1 MLKNSIPESRSFNP
15 DRMHVQLVHESE
27 NVKVMNF
34 NLKAGQEMPVHSHN
48 LDGELVMVVLSG
60 EGSLLG
66 EHGVL
71 GSIAAGD
78 VLICEI
84 KVPHGVRAS
93 KDMSL
98 VVTIAPPI

>member
-1 MLKNSIPESRSFNP
+1 MRKNRIPESRSFNP

-27 NVKVMNF
+27 HVKVMNF

-60 EGSLLG
+60 EGELLG
-66 EHGVL
+66 KDGAL
-71 GSIAAGD
+71 DTIAAGD

>member
-1 MLKNSIPESRSFNP
+1 MHKNRIHESRSFNP

-27 NVKVMNF
+27 HVKVMNF

-48 LDGELVMVVLSG
+48 LDGELVLVVLSG
-60 EGSLLG
+60 EGQLMG
-66 EHGVL
+66 EFGVL
-71 GSIAAGD
+71 DALTAGD
-78 VLICEI
+78 VIICEI
-84 KVPHGVRAS
+84 KVPHGVKAT

>member
-1 MLKNSIPESRSFNP
+1 MHKNSIPESRSFNP

-60 EGSLLG
+60 EGQLLG

-71 GSIAAGD
+71 DSITAGD